1 MDWTKLLDPNDLL
14 TKWQT
19 RTRRKLRVPQVLTLL
34 LFTDGSS
41 RGRQLRLGNRAIRT
55 LIILGAVGLTAV
67 AYGGYRALTHEV
79 NYQELASLRAAM
91 TAQHGMVAQLETLQ
105 QELSRLRTFDT
116 QIRRLAGLDTAPR
129 GSGSTLA
136 VGGGTLEL
144 SKALQGS
151 EEAETSALL
160 QRLVQDLERLEREMA
175 LRGESLQ
182 AVEEYLT
189 KQKDRLAATPS
200 LWPTEGFVSS
210 RFGPRTSP
218 FTGQPQHHT
227 RVDIAAPPGTPI
239 RAPAAGVVTFAG
251 TLPGYGNVIVLTH
264 GFGFKTFYG
273 HNQRNLV
280 AKGAHITRGQQIA
293 AVGNTGYS
301 TGAHLHYEVLLND
314 APHDPLKYIV
324 DEERRANVIRGQ

>member
-1 MDWTKLLDPNDLL
+1 MAPRFFTILVL
-14 TKWQT
+14 TDGTT
-19 RTRRKLRVPQVLTLL
+19 RPHQIRVALRTLGIVLAGVVLLTLL
-34 LFTDGSS
+34 LTF
-41 RGRQLRLGNRAIRT
+41 
-55 LIILGAVGLTAV
+55 V
-67 AYGGYRALTHEV
+67 GYRALTREV
-79 NYQELASLRAAM
+79 DYQEFASLRAAVQ
-91 TAQHGMVAQLETLQ
+91 AQHGMAAQLETLQ

-144 SKALQGS
+144 SKALKAS
-151 EEAETSALL
+151 EEAETGTLL
-160 QRLVQDLERLEREMA
+160 QRLVQDLERLEREIA

-182 AVEEYLT
+182 AVQEYLT

-200 LWPTEGFVSS
+200 LWPTEGQVTS

-227 RVDIAAPPGTPI
+227 GVDIAAPPGTPV
-239 RAPAAGVVTFAG
+239 RAPAAGIVTFAG
-251 TLPGYGNVIVLTH
+251 PLPGYGNVLVLTH

-273 HNQRNLV
+273 HNQRNV
-280 AKGAHITRGQQIA
+280 VGKGQAVTRGQQIA
-293 AVGNTGYS
+293 TVGNTGYS

-314 APHDPLKYIV
+314 TPHDPLKYIV
-324 DEERRANVIRGQ
+324 DEERRATVIRGQ

>member
-1 MDWTKLLDPNDLL
+1 
-14 TKWQT
+14 
-19 RTRRKLRVPQVLTLL
+19 
-34 LFTDGSS
+34 
-41 RGRQLRLGNRAIRT
+41 LRLGDRAIRT
-55 LIILGAVGLTAV
+55 LIILGAFGLTAV
-67 AYGGYRALTHEV
+67 AYGGYRTLTHEV
-79 NYQELASLRAAM
+79 NYQELASLRAAVQ
-91 TAQHGMVAQLETLQ
+91 AQHGMAAQLETLQ

-116 QIRRLAGLDTAPR
+116 QIRRLAGLDAAPS
-129 GSGSTLA
+129 SGSTLA

-144 SKALQGS
+144 SKALKAS

-160 QRLVQDLERLEREMA
+160 HRLVQDLERLEREMA

-182 AVEEYLT
+182 AVQEYLT

-227 RVDIAAPPGTPI
+227 GVDIAAPPGTPI

-251 TLPGYGNVIVLTH
+251 PLPGYGNVLVLTH

-273 HNQRNLV
+273 HNQRNAV
-280 AKGAHITRGQQIA
+280 VKGQAVTRGQQIA
-293 AVGNTGYS
+293 TVGNTGYS
-301 TGAHLHYEVLLND
+301 TGAHLHYEVLQND

-324 DEERRANVIRGQ
+324 DEERRATVIRGQ

>member
-1 MDWTKLLDPNDLL
+1 MAPRFFTILVL
-14 TKWQT
+14 TDGTT
-19 RTRRKLRVPQVLTLL
+19 RPHQVRVALRTLGIVLAGVVVLTLL
-34 LFTDGSS
+34 FT
-41 RGRQLRLGNRAIRT
+41 
-55 LIILGAVGLTAV
+55 VV
-67 AYGGYRALTHEV
+67 GYRALTREV
-79 NYQELASLRAAM
+79 DYQEFASLRAAVQ
-91 TAQHGMVAQLETLQ
+91 AQHGMAAQLETLQ

-129 GSGSTLA
+129 GSTLA

-144 SKALQGS
+144 SKALKAS
-151 EEAETSALL
+151 EEAETGTLL
-160 QRLVQDLERLEREMA
+160 QRLVQDLERLEREVA

-182 AVEEYLT
+182 AVQEYLT
-189 KQKDRLAATPS
+189 KQKDRLTATPS
-200 LWPTEGFVSS
+200 LWPTEGQVTS

-227 RVDIAAPPGTPI
+227 GVDIAAPPGTPI

-251 TLPGYGNVIVLTH
+251 TLPGYGTVVVLTH
-264 GFGFKTFYG
+264 GFGYKTFYG
-273 HNQRNLV
+273 HNQRNVVVKGQAV
-280 AKGAHITRGQQIA
+280 ARGQQIA

-324 DEERRANVIRGQ
+324 DEERRATVIRGQ

>member
-1 MDWTKLLDPNDLL
+1 MAPRFFTILVL
-14 TKWQT
+14 TDGTT
-19 RTRRKLRVPQVLTLL
+19 RPHQVRVALRTLGIVLAGVVVLTLL
-34 LFTDGSS
+34 LT
-41 RGRQLRLGNRAIRT
+41 
-55 LIILGAVGLTAV
+55 VV
-67 AYGGYRALTHEV
+67 GYRALTREV
-79 NYQELASLRAAM
+79 DYQEFASLRAAVQ
-91 TAQHGMVAQLETLQ
+91 AQHGMAAQLETLQ

-144 SKALQGS
+144 SKALKAS
-151 EEAETSALL
+151 EEAETGTLL
-160 QRLVQDLERLEREMA
+160 QRLVQDLERLEREIA

-182 AVEEYLT
+182 AVQEYLT
-189 KQKDRLAATPS
+189 KQKDRLTATPS
-200 LWPTEGFVSS
+200 LWPTEGQVTS

-227 RVDIAAPPGTPI
+227 GVDIAAPPGTPI

-251 TLPGYGNVIVLTH
+251 PLPGYGNVLVLTH

-273 HNQRNLV
+273 HNQRNAV
-280 AKGAHITRGQQIA
+280 VKGQAVTRGQQIA
-293 AVGNTGYS
+293 TVGNTGYS

-324 DEERRANVIRGQ
+324 DEERRATVIRGQ

>member
-1 MDWTKLLDPNDLL
+1 MAPRFFTILVL
-14 TKWQT
+14 TDGTT
-19 RTRRKLRVPQVLTLL
+19 RPHQVRVALRTLGIVLAGVVVLTLL
-34 LFTDGSS
+34 LT
-41 RGRQLRLGNRAIRT
+41 
-55 LIILGAVGLTAV
+55 VV
-67 AYGGYRALTHEV
+67 GYRALTREV
-79 NYQELASLRAAM
+79 DYQEFASLRAAVQ
-91 TAQHGMVAQLETLQ
+91 AQHGMAAQLETLQ

-144 SKALQGS
+144 SKALKAS
-151 EEAETSALL
+151 EEAETGTLL
-160 QRLVQDLERLEREMA
+160 QRLVQDLERLEREIA

-182 AVEEYLT
+182 AVQEYLT
-189 KQKDRLAATPS
+189 KQKDRLTATPS
-200 LWPTEGFVSS
+200 LWPTEGQVTS

-227 RVDIAAPPGTPI
+227 GVDIAAPPGTPI

-251 TLPGYGNVIVLTH
+251 PLPGYGNVLVLTH

-273 HNQRNLV
+273 HNQRNAV
-280 AKGAHITRGQQIA
+280 VKGQAVTRGQQIA
-293 AVGNTGYS
+293 TVGNTGYS

>member
-1 MDWTKLLDPNDLL
+1 MAPRFFTILVL
-14 TKWQT
+14 TDGTT
-19 RTRRKLRVPQVLTLL
+19 RPHQIRVALRTLGIVLAGVVLLTLL
-34 LFTDGSS
+34 LTF
-41 RGRQLRLGNRAIRT
+41 
-55 LIILGAVGLTAV
+55 V
-67 AYGGYRALTHEV
+67 GYRALTREV
-79 NYQELASLRAAM
+79 DYQEFASLRAAVQ
-91 TAQHGMVAQLETLQ
+91 AQHGMAAQLETLQ

-160 QRLVQDLERLEREMA
+160 HRLVQDLERLEREMA
-175 LRGESLQ
+175 LRAESLQ

-227 RVDIAAPPGTPI
+227 GVDIAAPPGTPV

-251 TLPGYGNVIVLTH
+251 PLPGYGNVLVLTH

-273 HNQRNLV
+273 HNQRNV
-280 AKGAHITRGQQIA
+280 VGKGQAVTRGQQIA
-293 AVGNTGYS
+293 TVGNTGYS

-314 APHDPLKYIV
+314 TPHDPLKYIV
-324 DEERRANVIRGQ
+324 DEERRATVIRGQ

>member
-1 MDWTKLLDPNDLL
+1 MAPRFFTILVL
-14 TKWQT
+14 TDGTT
-19 RTRRKLRVPQVLTLL
+19 RPHQVRVALRTLGIVLAGVVVLTLL
-34 LFTDGSS
+34 LT
-41 RGRQLRLGNRAIRT
+41 
-55 LIILGAVGLTAV
+55 VV
-67 AYGGYRALTHEV
+67 GYRALTREV
-79 NYQELASLRAAM
+79 DYQEFASLRAAVQ
-91 TAQHGMVAQLETLQ
+91 AQHGMAAQLETLQ

-227 RVDIAAPPGTPI
+227 GVDIAAPPGTPI

-264 GFGFKTFYG
+264 GFGYKTFYG
-273 HNQRNLV
+273 HNQRNV
-280 AKGAHITRGQQIA
+280 VVKGQAVTRGQQIA

-324 DEERRANVIRGQ
+324 DEERRATVIRGQ